1 MYCRKMD
8 SFCGS
13 FCFIKFILNGGY
25 PVITEHTL
33 SNGIRLVIEQQ
44 PHFRSVSL
52 GIWVKVGSAYEKKE
66 NQGISHLIEHML
78 FKGTKNRSA
87 KDISGLIA
95 RIGDDVNAYTSNEYT
110 CYYGST
116 LPEFLPELAGL
127 FSDMLTDSV
136 FAEEELIKEK
146 SVVMDEIDMYNDSP
160 EDLVHE
166 KLQEAVWQGHPLSY
180 LISGDKTSVENI
192 SRAELV
198 SFYREYYTG
207 SNMILSLAGN
217 AGLSCDEIVD
227 LFEGLFSKIPTGDVH
242 DHELTKPAYQAT
254 TLQIDKKIEQLH
266 INMAFEAISALSS
279 ERYIAGVFNAAFGGS
294 DNSLLFQ
301 NIREEQGLAYSV
313 YSYQNNYLKSGLF
326 HVDITVNPKQAAKVV
341 ESVVK
346 MMEQVKKT
354 EFTDEV
360 LDVYKNQIKIDLI
373 MRSEGAKSKMSKNAK
388 DLLYFGTLIPL
399 EEMIQGILSVT
410 GYEVREFAKKYLDIK
425 NASLCI
431 VGKPMKKDI
440 KYIDL
445 LLEA

>member
-1 MYCRKMD
+1 MISEYK
-8 SFCGS
+8 
-13 FCFIKFILNGGY
+13 
-25 PVITEHTL
+25 L
-33 SNGIRLVIEQQ
+33 SNGIRLVIEQEPQ
-44 PHFRSVSL
+44 FRSVSL

-78 FKGTKNRSA
+78 FKGTGKRTS

-116 LPEFLPELAGL
+116 LPEFLPELAAL
-127 FSDMLTDSV
+127 FADMLTDSV
-136 FAEEELIKEK
+136 FSEEELKKEK

-192 SRAELV
+192 NREGLL
-198 SFYREYYTG
+198 SFYHRHYTG
-207 SNMILSLAGN
+207 SNMYLSLAGN
-217 AGLSCDEIVD
+217 TGMSCDEIVA
-227 LFEGLFSKIPTGDVH
+227 LFEALFSNIPMGEAH
-242 DHELTKPAYQAT
+242 EQELTCPVYQAT

-266 INMAFEAISALSS
+266 MNLAFEAIHALSR

-313 YSYQNNYLKSGLF
+313 YSYQNNYLRSGLF
-326 HVDITVNPKQAAKVV
+326 HVDITVNPKQASRVM

-346 MMEQVKKT
+346 LVEEVKQT
-354 EFTDEV
+354 EFAEDV

-373 MRSEGAKSKMSKNAK
+373 MRSESAKARMSKNAK
-388 DLLYFGTLIPL
+388 DLLYFGELVL
-399 EEMIQGILSVT
+399 LDEMIRGVVSVT
-410 GYEVREFAKKYLDIK
+410 AKEVRAFADKYLDIK
-425 NASLCI
+425 NASLCC
-431 VGKPMKKDI
+431 VGKLMKKDA
-440 KYIDL
+440 KCIDEM
-445 LLEA
+445 LEGK

>member
-1 MYCRKMD
+1 MI
-8 SFCGS
+8 S
-13 FCFIKFILNGGY
+13 
-25 PVITEHTL
+25 EHNL
-33 SNGIRLVIEQQ
+33 SNGIRLVIEQEPQ
-44 PHFRSVSL
+44 FRSVSL

-78 FKGTKNRSA
+78 FKGTGKRTS

-116 LPEFLPELAGL
+116 LPEFLPELAAL
-127 FSDMLTDSV
+127 FADMLTDSV
-136 FAEEELIKEK
+136 FSEEELIKEK

-192 SRAELV
+192 NREGLL
-198 SFYREYYTG
+198 SFYHRYYTG

-217 AGLSCDEIVD
+217 IGMSCDEIVA
-227 LFEGLFSKIPTGDVH
+227 LFEALFSNIPKGEAH
-242 DHELTKPAYQAT
+242 EQELTCPVYQAT
-254 TLQIDKKIEQLH
+254 TLQINKKIEQLH
-266 INMAFEAISALSS
+266 MNLAFEAIHALSS

-326 HVDITVNPKQAAKVV
+326 HVDITMNPKQASRVM

-346 MMEQVKKT
+346 LVEEVKQT
-354 EFTDEV
+354 EFAEDV

-373 MRSEGAKSKMSKNAK
+373 MRSESAKARMSKNAK
-388 DLLYFGTLIPL
+388 DLLYFGELVL
-399 EEMIQGILSVT
+399 LDEMIRGVVSVT
-410 GYEVREFAKKYLDIK
+410 AKEVHAFADKYLDIK
-425 NASLCI
+425 NASLCC
-431 VGKPMKKDI
+431 VGKLMKKDA
-440 KYIDL
+440 KCIDEM
-445 LLEA
+445 LEGK

>member
-1 MYCRKMD
+1 MISEY
-8 SFCGS
+8 
-13 FCFIKFILNGGY
+13 
-25 PVITEHTL
+25 TL
-33 SNGIRLVIEQQ
+33 SNGIRLVVEQQ

-52 GIWVKVGSAYEKKE
+52 GIWVKVGSAYENKE

-78 FKGTKNRSA
+78 FKGTKNRTS

-127 FSDMLTDSV
+127 FADMLTDSV
-136 FAEEELIKEK
+136 FAEEELAKEK

-180 LISGDKTSVENI
+180 LISGDKTSVEKIN
-192 SRAELV
+192 RTELLA
-198 SFYREYYTG
+198 FYHKYYTG

-217 AGLSCDEIVD
+217 AGLSYEDIIA
-227 LFEGLFSKIPTGDVH
+227 LFEKVFAGIPSGEVH
-242 DHELTKPAYQAT
+242 EQELTSPVYQST
-254 TLQIDKKIEQLH
+254 TLQIEKKIEQLH
-266 INMAFEAISALSS
+266 INMAFEAINALSN
-279 ERYIAGVFNAAFGGS
+279 ERYVAGVFNAAFGGS

-326 HVDITVNPKQAAKVV
+326 HVDITVNPRQAARVV

-346 MMEQVKKT
+346 LIEEVKKT
-354 EFTDEV
+354 EFTDEL

-373 MRSEGAKSKMSKNAK
+373 MRSESAKSKMSKNAK
-388 DLLYFGTLIPL
+388 DLLYFDALVPL
-399 EEMIQGILSVT
+399 EEMIQGIVSVT
-410 GYEVREFAKKYLDIK
+410 AAEVREFANKYLDVK

-431 VGKPMKKDI
+431 VGKLMKKEG
-440 KYIDL
+440 KRIDAMF
-445 LLEA
+445 ES

>member
-1 MYCRKMD
+1 M
-8 SFCGS
+8 
-13 FCFIKFILNGGY
+13 
-25 PVITEHTL
+25 ITEHTL

-52 GIWVKVGSAYEKKE
+52 GIWVKVGSVYENKE

-78 FKGTKNRSA
+78 FKGTKNRTS
-87 KDISGLIA
+87 KEISGLIA

-127 FSDMLTDSV
+127 FADMLTDSV
-136 FAEEELIKEK
+136 FAEEELAKEK

-192 SRAELV
+192 NRTDLV
-198 SFYREYYTG
+198 SFYQKYYTG

-217 AGLSCDEIVD
+217 AGLACDEIVA
-227 LFEGLFSKIPTGDVH
+227 LFERLFAKIPAGEVH
-242 DHELTKPAYQAT
+242 DHELTSPAYQAT

-266 INMAFEAISALSS
+266 INMAFEAINALSS
-279 ERYIAGVFNAAFGGS
+279 ERYVAGVFNAAFGGS

-326 HVDITVNPKQAAKVV
+326 HIDITVNPKQAVRVV

-346 MMEQVKKT
+346 LIENVKT
-354 EFTDEV
+354 EEFTDEV

-373 MRSEGAKSKMSKNAK
+373 MRSESVKAKMSKNAK
-388 DLLYFGTLIPL
+388 DLLYFGTLMPL

-410 GYEVREFAKKYLDIK
+410 AREVHEFAKKYLDIK

-431 VGKPMKKDI
+431 VGRLIKKDV
-440 KYIDL
+440 KRIDTL
-445 LLEA
+445 FES

>member
-1 MYCRKMD
+1 
-8 SFCGS
+8 
-13 FCFIKFILNGGY
+13 
-25 PVITEHTL
+25 VISEYIL

-44 PHFRSVSL
+44 THFRSVSL

-78 FKGTKNRSA
+78 FKGTKKRTS

-127 FSDMLTDSV
+127 FADMLTESV
-136 FAEEELIKEK
+136 FAEDELAKEK

-166 KLQEAVWQGHPLSY
+166 KLQEAVWKGHPLSY
-180 LISGDKTSVENI
+180 LISGDKTSVERI
-192 SRAELV
+192 SRLELLA
-198 SFYREYYTG
+198 FYHKHYTG

-217 AGLSCDEIVD
+217 AGLENEEIVR
-227 LFEGLFSKIPTGDVH
+227 LFEGLFAKIPKGEAYEQ
-242 DHELTKPAYQAT
+242 ELACPEYHAT

-266 INMAFEAISALSS
+266 INIAFESINALSND
-279 ERYIAGVFNAAFGGS
+279 RYVAGVFNAAFGGS

-326 HVDITVNPKQAAKVV
+326 HVDITVNPKQAARVV

-346 MMEQVKKT
+346 LIEEVKQT
-354 EFTDEV
+354 EFSDEV

-373 MRSEGAKSKMSKNAK
+373 MRSESAKAKMSKNAK

-399 EEMIQGILSVT
+399 DEMIQGILSVT
-410 GYEVREFAKKYLDIK
+410 TQEVKAFATKYLEI
-425 NASLCI
+425 NSASICS
-431 VGKPMKKDI
+431 VGKLLKRDAKI
-440 KYIDL
+440 IDSMF
-445 LLEA
+445 EA

>member
-1 MYCRKMD
+1 MISEYR
-8 SFCGS
+8 
-13 FCFIKFILNGGY
+13 
-25 PVITEHTL
+25 L
-33 SNGIRLVIEQQ
+33 SNGIQLVVEQQ

-52 GIWVKVGSAYEKKE
+52 GIWVKAGSAYENKG

-78 FKGTKNRSA
+78 FKGTRKRTSKA
-87 KDISGLIA
+87 ISGLIA

-116 LPEFLPELAGL
+116 LPEFLPELTEL
-127 FSDMLTDSV
+127 FADMLTDSV

-192 SRAELV
+192 SRENLLA
-198 SFYREYYTG
+198 FYRQYYTG
-207 SNMILSLAGN
+207 SNMVLSLAGN
-217 AGLSCDEIVD
+217 AGMSCDELVA
-227 LFEGLFSKIPTGDVH
+227 LFEDLFSKIPTGEAH
-242 DHELTKPAYQAT
+242 EQELTSPVYQAI

-266 INMAFEAISALSS
+266 MNLAFEAIHALSS
-279 ERYIAGVFNAAFGGS
+279 ERYVAGVFNAAFGGS

-326 HVDITVNPKQAAKVV
+326 HVDITVNPKQAAKVMQ
-341 ESVVK
+341 SVVK
-346 MMEQVKKT
+346 LIEEVKKT
-354 EFTDEV
+354 EFSDDV

-373 MRSEGAKSKMSKNAK
+373 MRSESAKAKMSKNAK
-388 DLLYFGTLIPL
+388 DLLYFGALVPL
-399 EEMIQGILSVT
+399 DEMIQGILSVT
-410 GYEVREFAKKYLDIK
+410 ACDVRAFAEKYLDIK
-425 NASLCI
+425 NASFCS
-431 VGKPMKKDI
+431 VGKLMKKDA
-440 KYIDL
+440 KCIDIM
-445 LLEA
+445 LEGK

>member
-1 MYCRKMD
+1 M
-8 SFCGS
+8 
-13 FCFIKFILNGGY
+13 IA
-25 PVITEHTL
+25 EHTL

-44 PHFRSVSL
+44 PHFCSVSL
-52 GIWVKVGSAYEKKE
+52 GIWVKVGSAYERKE

-78 FKGTKNRSA
+78 FKGTNTRSS

-127 FSDMLTDSV
+127 FSDMLTNSV
-136 FAEEELIKEK
+136 FAEEELVKEK

-192 SRAELV
+192 SRTDLLT
-198 SFYREYYTG
+198 FYHNHYTG

-217 AGLSCDEIVD
+217 TGLSCDEIVT
-227 LFEGLFSKIPTGDVH
+227 LFEQLFAKIPAGKTYEQ
-242 DHELTKPAYQAT
+242 ELTCPAYQAT

-266 INMAFEAISALSS
+266 INMAFRAIDALSS

-313 YSYQNNYLKSGLF
+313 YSYQNNYLRSGLF
-326 HVDITVNPKQAAKVV
+326 HIDITVNPKQAVRAV
-341 ESVVK
+341 ESVVGLI
-346 MMEQVKKT
+346 EQVKT
-354 EFTDEV
+354 MEFADEV

-373 MRSEGAKSKMSKNAK
+373 MRSESAKAKMSKNAK
-388 DLLYFGTLIPL
+388 DLLYFGTLVPL
-399 EEMIQGILSVT
+399 EAMIQGILSVT
-410 GYEVREFAKKYLDIK
+410 ARNVCEFAGKYLDIK

-431 VGKPMKKDI
+431 VGKLTKKDA
-440 KYIDL
+440 KRIDAVF
-445 LLEA
+445 EV

>member
-1 MYCRKMD
+1 MYCRKMN

-13 FCFIKFILNGGY
+13 FCFTEFVLNGGY

-33 SNGIRLVIEQQ
+33 SNGIRLVVEQQ

-52 GIWVKVGSAYEKKE
+52 GIWVKVGSAFECKE

-78 FKGTKNRSA
+78 FKGTSGRSS

-116 LPEFLPELAGL
+116 LPEFLPELAEL

-136 FAEEELIKEK
+136 FAEEELAKEK

-192 SRAELV
+192 SRSDLLA
-198 SFYREYYTG
+198 FYRKYYTG

-217 AGLSCDEIVD
+217 TGLSGDEIVA
-227 LFEGLFSKIPTGDVH
+227 LFEQLFSKIQSGKSH
-242 DHELTKPAYQAT
+242 ESELTRPVYQAT
-254 TLQIDKKIEQLH
+254 TLQIEKRIEQLH
-266 INMAFEAISALSS
+266 INMAFEAINALSK
-279 ERYIAGVFNAAFGGS
+279 ERYVAGVFNAAFGGS

-326 HVDITVNPKQAAKVV
+326 HIDITVNPKQAARVV
-341 ESVVK
+341 ASVIK
-346 MMEQVKKT
+346 LISQVKDT
-354 EFTDEV
+354 EFSEDV

-373 MRSEGAKSKMSKNAK
+373 MRSESAKAKMSKNAK
-388 DLLYFGTLIPL
+388 DLLYFGTLVPI
-399 EEMIQGILSVT
+399 EEMIQGILEVT
-410 GYEVREFAKKYLDIK
+410 VQDVQAFAKRYLDIK

-431 VGKPMKKDI
+431 VGKLMKKDA
-440 KYIDL
+440 KYIDTVFEL
-445 LLEA
+445 

>member
-1 MYCRKMD
+1 MV
-8 SFCGS
+8 SEF
-13 FCFIKFILNGGY
+13 
-25 PVITEHTL
+25 VL

-52 GIWVKVGSAYEKKE
+52 GIWVKVGSAYENKK

-78 FKGTKNRSA
+78 FKGTTNRTS

-116 LPEFLPELAGL
+116 LPEFLSELAEL
-127 FSDMLTDSV
+127 FADMLTDSV
-136 FAEEELIKEK
+136 FSEDELIKEK

-166 KLQEAVWQGHPLSY
+166 KLQESVWQGHPLSY

-192 SRAELV
+192 SRTELI
-198 SFYREYYTG
+198 SFYHEYYTG
-207 SNMILSLAGN
+207 SNMILSIAGN
-217 AGLSCDEIVD
+217 AKCSDDEIVT
-227 LFEGLFSKIPTGDVH
+227 LFENLFSKISRGEPH
-242 DHELTKPAYQAT
+242 AHELTCPQYQAT
-254 TLQIDKKIEQLH
+254 TLQIEKKIEQLH
-266 INMAFEAISALSS
+266 INMAFEAIDALSS

-326 HVDITVNPKQAAKVV
+326 HVDITVNPKQAVRV
-341 ESVVK
+341 LESVVK
-346 MMEQVKKT
+346 LIDEVKQT
-354 EFTDEV
+354 AFTDEV

-373 MRSEGAKSKMSKNAK
+373 MRSESAKAKMSKNAK

-399 EEMIQGILSVT
+399 EDMIQGILSVT
-410 GYEVREFAKKYLDIK
+410 AQELRAFAEKYLDIS

-431 VGKPMKKDI
+431 VGKLMKKDA
-440 KYIDL
+440 KRIDL
-445 LLEA
+445 MLEGQ

>member
-1 MYCRKMD
+1 MYCRKMN

-13 FCFIKFILNGGY
+13 FCIWRKI
-25 PVITEHTL
+25 VISEYTL
-33 SNGIRLVIEQQ
+33 SNGIRLVVEQQ
-44 PHFRSVSL
+44 PHFQSVSL
-52 GIWVKVGSAYEKKE
+52 GIWVKVGSAYENKE

-78 FKGTKNRSA
+78 FKGTKTRTS

-116 LPEFLPELAGL
+116 LPEFLPELAEL
-127 FSDMLTDSV
+127 FADMLTNSV

-192 SRAELV
+192 SRTELLA
-198 SFYREYYTG
+198 FYHKHYTG

-217 AGLSCDEIVD
+217 SGLSCEDVAA
-227 LFEGLFSKIPTGDVH
+227 LFEKVFAGITPGEVH
-242 DHELTKPAYQAT
+242 EQELTRPAYQAT

-266 INMAFEAISALSS
+266 INMAFEAISALSN
-279 ERYIAGVFNAAFGGS
+279 ERYVAGVFNAAFGGS

-326 HVDITVNPKQAAKVV
+326 HVDITVNPRQAVLVV
-341 ESVVK
+341 ESVLK
-346 MMEQVKKT
+346 LIEDVKKT

-373 MRSEGAKSKMSKNAK
+373 MRSESAKAKMSKNAK
-388 DLLYFGTLIPL
+388 DLLYFDVLVPL
-399 EEMIQGILSVT
+399 EEMIQGIVSVT
-410 GYEVREFAKKYLDIK
+410 AAEVREFADKYLDIK

-431 VGKPMKKDI
+431 VGRLMKKEV
-440 KYIDL
+440 KRIDTMF
-445 LLEA
+445 ES

>member
-1 MYCRKMD
+1 MI
-8 SFCGS
+8 S
-13 FCFIKFILNGGY
+13 
-25 PVITEHTL
+25 EHKL
-33 SNGIRLVIEQQ
+33 SNGIRLVIEQEPQ
-44 PHFRSVSL
+44 FRSVSL
-52 GIWVKVGSAYEKKE
+52 GIWVKAGSAYEKKE

-78 FKGTKNRSA
+78 FKGTGKRTS

-116 LPEFLPELAGL
+116 LPEFLPELTEL
-127 FSDMLTDSV
+127 FADMLTDSV

-166 KLQEAVWQGHPLSY
+166 KLQEAVWQGHPLSF
-180 LISGDKTSVENI
+180 LISGDKTSVEKI
-192 SRAELV
+192 SRDDLLA
-198 SFYREYYTG
+198 FYHRYYTG

-217 AGLSCDEIVD
+217 TGMSCDEIVT
-227 LFEGLFSKIPTGDVH
+227 LFEALFSNIPMGEAH
-242 DHELTKPAYQAT
+242 EQELTCPVYQAT

-266 INMAFEAISALSS
+266 MNLAFEAIHALSR

-313 YSYQNNYLKSGLF
+313 YSYQNNYLRAGLF
-326 HVDITVNPKQAAKVV
+326 HVDITVNPKQASRVV

-346 MMEQVKKT
+346 LIEEVKQT
-354 EFTDEV
+354 EFAEDV

-373 MRSEGAKSKMSKNAK
+373 MRSESAKARMSKNAK
-388 DLLYFGTLIPL
+388 DLLYFGELVL
-399 EEMIQGILSVT
+399 LDEMIRGVVSVT
-410 GYEVREFAKKYLDIK
+410 AKEVRAFADKYLDIK
-425 NASLCI
+425 NASLCC
-431 VGKPMKKDI
+431 VGKLMKKDA
-440 KYIDL
+440 KCIDEM
-445 LLEA
+445 LEGK

>member
-1 MYCRKMD
+1 MISEY
-8 SFCGS
+8 
-13 FCFIKFILNGGY
+13 
-25 PVITEHTL
+25 TL
-33 SNGIRLVIEQQ
+33 SNGIRLVTEQQ

-52 GIWVKVGSAYEKKE
+52 GIWVKAGSAYENKK

-78 FKGTKNRSA
+78 FKGTKKRSS

-116 LPEFLPELAGL
+116 LPEFMPELAAL
-127 FSDMLTDSV
+127 FADMLTDSV
-136 FAEEELIKEK
+136 FAEEELKKEK

-166 KLQEAVWQGHPLSY
+166 KLQEAVWHGHPLSY

-192 SRAELV
+192 TRPDLI
-198 SFYREYYTG
+198 SFYKEYYTG

-217 AGLSCDEIVD
+217 AERSDKEIVE
-227 LFEGLFSKIPTGDVH
+227 LFEALFSKIPKGSTH
-242 DHELTKPAYQAT
+242 EQELTRPEYQAT

-266 INMAFEAISALSS
+266 INMAFEAIDALSK
-279 ERYIAGVFNAAFGGS
+279 ERYAAGVFNAAFGGS

-326 HVDITVNPKQAAKVV
+326 HIDITVNPKQASRVV
-341 ESVVK
+341 ESVMKLIEEVK
-346 MMEQVKKT
+346 QT
-354 EFTDEV
+354 EFADEV

-373 MRSEGAKSKMSKNAK
+373 MRSEGAKAKMSKNAK
-388 DLLYFGTLIPL
+388 DLLYFGTPVPPD
-399 EEMIQGILSVT
+399 EMIQGILSVT
-410 GYEVREFAKKYLDIK
+410 AEDVRVFAQKYLDIT

-431 VGKPMKKDI
+431 VGKLMKKDA
-440 KYIDL
+440 KRIDNM
-445 LLEA
+445 LEGK

>member
-1 MYCRKMD
+1 
-8 SFCGS
+8 
-13 FCFIKFILNGGY
+13 
-25 PVITEHTL
+25 VITEHTL

-52 GIWVKVGSAYEKKE
+52 GIWVKVGSAYENKV

-78 FKGTKNRSA
+78 FKGTKTRTS

-95 RIGDDVNAYTSNEYT
+95 QIGDDVNAYTSNEYT

-116 LPEFLPELAGL
+116 LPEFLPELAGM
-127 FSDMLTDSV
+127 FADMLTDSV
-136 FAEEELIKEK
+136 FAEEELAKEK

-192 SRAELV
+192 SRTELIA
-198 SFYREYYTG
+198 FFHKYYTG
-207 SNMILSLAGN
+207 SNMVLSIAGN
-217 AGLSCDEIVD
+217 AERDDDEIVALFED
-227 LFEGLFSKIPTGDVH
+227 LFSQIPKGDLH
-242 DHELTKPAYQAT
+242 EQELTCPKYRAT

-266 INMAFEAISALSS
+266 INMAFEAINALSS
-279 ERYIAGVFNAAFGGS
+279 ERYVAGVFNAAFGGS

-326 HVDITVNPKQAAKVV
+326 HVDITVNPKQAARVV

-346 MMEQVKKT
+346 LIESVKQT
-354 EFTDEV
+354 EFTNEV
-360 LDVYKNQIKIDLI
+360 LNVYKNQIKIDLI
-373 MRSEGAKSKMSKNAK
+373 MRSESAKSKMSKNAK
-388 DLLYFGTLIPL
+388 DLLYFGTLVPL

-410 GYEVREFAKKYLDIK
+410 AQELQEFANKYLDVK
-425 NASLCI
+425 NASLCV
-431 VGKPMKKDI
+431 VGKLMKKDA
-440 KYIDL
+440 KRIDAVF
-445 LLEA
+445 E

>member
-1 MYCRKMD
+1 MCLISEYK
-8 SFCGS
+8 
-13 FCFIKFILNGGY
+13 
-25 PVITEHTL
+25 L

-52 GIWVKVGSAYEKKE
+52 GIWVKAGSAYEKKE

-78 FKGTKNRSA
+78 FKGTGTRTS

-127 FSDMLTDSV
+127 FADMLTDSV
-136 FAEEELIKEK
+136 FAEEELAKEK

-166 KLQEAVWQGHPLSY
+166 KLQEAVWQGHPLSF

-192 SRAELV
+192 SREALLA
-198 SFYREYYTG
+198 FYHQYYTG
-207 SNMILSLAGN
+207 SDMILSLAGN
-217 AGLSCDEIVD
+217 AEMSCDEIVA
-227 LFEGLFSKIPTGDVH
+227 LFEALFAKIPEGEAH
-242 DHELTKPAYQAT
+242 EQELTCPVYQAT

-266 INMAFEAISALSS
+266 MNLAFEAIHALSS
-279 ERYIAGVFNAAFGGS
+279 ERYVAGVFNAAFGGS

-326 HVDITVNPKQAAKVV
+326 HVDITVNPKQAARVV

-346 MMEQVKKT
+346 LIEKVKNT
-354 EFTDEV
+354 EFADDV

-373 MRSEGAKSKMSKNAK
+373 MRSESAKAKMSKNAK
-388 DLLYFGTLIPL
+388 DLLYFGTLVPL
-399 EEMIQGILSVT
+399 DEMIQGILSVT
-410 GYEVREFAKKYLDIK
+410 AHEVRTFAEKYLDIK
-425 NASLCI
+425 NASFCS
-431 VGKPMKKDI
+431 VGKLMKKDA
-440 KYIDL
+440 KHIDEM
-445 LLEA
+445 LEGK